1 MTWGSSAPP
10 PAGQSSR
17 VQRQSDVDTIRL
29 LTAESRDSPRLLGPG
44 CTHGVLEMGAKTVAV
59 LQAPRRRDNSEPW
72 LQSYVLMSHKS
83 QVWDEVFF

>member
-1 MTWGSSAPP
+1 MEQAANLT
-10 PAGQSSR
+10 GQSEPLAPSPLP
-17 VQRQSDVDTIRL
+17 DTIRL
-29 LTAESRDSPRLLGPG
+29 LTAVSRDSPRLLGPG

-59 LQAPRRRDNSEPW
+59 LQAPRRRDNSEPR